1 MHVPKEAVQQA
12 LRFYRQQDARLLAD
26 AAMRLIKALFAD
38 LPVSAKAA
46 PPRAKVRK
54 IHGHGVVPCP
64 CPSLAACMQGYT
76 RTAVMPRLPQ
86 QVGLLVSLSLMLRA
100 TPGLALL
107 LADGLLRGGAEYSSP
122 LRMPFLLWTLGQ
134 AAK

>member
-54 IHGHGVVPCP
+54 DTWAWTRPLN
-64 CPSLAACMQGYT
+64 SQTLCMQGHT
-76 RTAVMPRLPQ
+76 CTQ
-86 QVGLLVSLSLMLRA
+86 
-100 TPGLALL
+100 T
-107 LADGLLRGGAEYSSP
+107 
-122 LRMPFLLWTLGQ
+122 
-134 AAK
+134 